1 MVRWETRVPVKMKK
15 GTARMPFLK
24 HVVDPAHIETMR
36 AAFQKVCAALQ
47 LDCKPGEP
55 LTDVIVAK
63 IIERAKAGETDP
75 DRLCSKV
82 LLELA
87 KHPGSADE

>member
-47 LDCKPGEP
+47 LD
-55 LTDVIVAK
+55 
-63 IIERAKAGETDP
+63 
-75 DRLCSKV
+75 
-82 LLELA
+82 
-87 KHPGSADE
+87 

>member
-15 GTARMPFLK
+15 GTARMPFSK

-55 LTDVIVAK
+55 LTADSDDVAQVYRFDLA
-63 IIERAKAGETDP
+63 RAFRFD
-75 DRLCSKV
+75 
-82 LLELA
+82 LA
-87 KHPGSADE
+87 RRSGMISPGCEPR